1 MGLPAP
7 LWSTVKI
14 YDFGNGAQMTAV
26 RKSER
31 NANDERVTA
40 NHSERERKRSMRLGI
55 CVPYTN
61 RIDRGCTHRYG
72 G

>member
-1 MGLPAP
+1 MGLPVP

-14 YDFGNGAQMTAV
+14 YDFGNGAQMIAV

-40 NHSERERKRSMRLGI
+40 NHSERELKTKHEVRGRRPRSGAAGALME
-55 CVPYTN
+55 
-61 RIDRGCTHRYG
+61 HRQNL
-72 G
+72 